1 MMFLYVAF
9 CKPKSFVQ
17 LLPHFWFLYLYVPLM
32 KFALHLHDFV
42 NQLCDIN
49 GAIM

>member
-17 LLPHFWFLYLYVPLM
+17 LLPHFWFLYLYVPLWSLPYIYM
-32 KFALHLHDFV
+32 TLLIGYV
-42 NQLCDIN
+42 I
-49 GAIM
+49 